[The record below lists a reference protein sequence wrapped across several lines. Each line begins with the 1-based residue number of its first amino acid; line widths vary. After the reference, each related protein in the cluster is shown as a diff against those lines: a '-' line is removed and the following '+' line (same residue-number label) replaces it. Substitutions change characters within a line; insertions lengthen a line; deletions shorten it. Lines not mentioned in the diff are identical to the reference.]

1 MTGTLQLLY
10 SAAKM
15 KVRAESRCLQRLQPP
30 PMTAAHQLF
39 LQRHGEDRDEDEQA
53 PAEVGPVALR
63 VEDDHLKE
71 DKNNSKN

>member
-1 MTGTLQLLY
+1 
-10 SAAKM
+10 
-15 KVRAESRCLQRLQPP
+15 
-30 PMTAAHQLF
+30 MTAAHQLF

-53 PAEVGPVALR
+53 PAEVGPVDLR

>member
-1 MTGTLQLLY
+1 
-10 SAAKM
+10 
-15 KVRAESRCLQRLQPP
+15 
-30 PMTAAHQLF
+30 MTAAHQLF
-39 LQRHGEDRDEDEQA
+39 LQRHGEDSDEDEQA